1 MKLIAKI
8 AGAMAL
14 LAALASPAAMA
25 TANPTLTFAG
35 GVTKSLDNLPGTFN
49 PVLFPGDYSAYNLHS
64 MQQGATLFL
73 SSVANLTF
81 TFLGEEAVFNNAFAA
96 YKKSPLAA
104 GGFTNNGSTAGSSF
118 SLLSVA
124 SGKLNFF
131 FNSDL
136 GWNAFFN
143 GSKSIGIVMAND
155 HKSALLLF
163 NDKADHKDFDDMVI
177 KVAITTPVPEPETY
191 AMLVAGLALLGAVA
205 RRRKQNQA

>member
-1 MKLIAKI
+1 MKFIAKI
-8 AGAMAL
+8 AGAAAL
-14 LAALASPAAMA
+14 LLALASPAAMA
-25 TANPTLTFAG
+25 STGATLTFSG
-35 GVTKSLDNLPGTFN
+35 GATNSLDTLPGTFN

-73 SSVANLTF
+73 SSVADLTF
-81 TFLGEEAVFNNAFAA
+81 TFLGKEAAYNNAFGA
-96 YKKSPLAA
+96 YKTTPLAA
-104 GGFTNNGSTAGSSF
+104 GFFTNQGSAPGASF

-124 SGKLNFF
+124 GGALHFG
-131 FNSDL
+131 FNSNL
-136 GWNAFFN
+136 GRNLFAN

-163 NDKADHKDFDDMVI
+163 NDKAPDGDFDDMVI
-177 KVAITTPVPEPETY
+177 KVAITPPVPEPETY

>member
-8 AGAMAL
+8 AGATAL

-25 TANPTLTFAG
+25 TANPTLTFSG

-64 MQQGATLFL
+64 MQQGAKLFL

-81 TFLGEEAVFNNAFAA
+81 TFLGEEAAFNNAFGA
-96 YKKSPLAA
+96 YKTSPLAS
-104 GGFTNNGSTAGSSF
+104 GGFTNDGSAPGSSF
-118 SLLSVA
+118 TLLSVA
-124 SGKLNFF
+124 GGALHFA
-131 FNSDL
+131 FNSNL
-136 GWNAFFN
+136 GWNLFAN

-163 NDKADHKDFDDMVI
+163 NDKAHDGDFDDMVV

-191 AMLVAGLALLGAVA
+191 AMLVAGLALLGAAA